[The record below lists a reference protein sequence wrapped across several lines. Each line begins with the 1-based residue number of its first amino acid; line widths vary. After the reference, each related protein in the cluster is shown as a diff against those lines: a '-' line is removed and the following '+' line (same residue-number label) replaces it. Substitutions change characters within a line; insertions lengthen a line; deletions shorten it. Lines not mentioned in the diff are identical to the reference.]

1 MHLALVESCNPLVQT
16 SHVQNVAFFIHV
28 IVHIGVAA
36 RAGAPLRR
44 APGRRR
50 GEAPTREGASGGGR
64 GCGVACASALGR
76 EPVGRGRRPRIPF
89 EFPSNSLRREFWSS
103 LRREL
108 EGNSKG
114 DGTLTR
120 RVGHILQ
127 PSLIALP
134 RTVARSPSKRNSKKN
149 RRRRAMHSR
158 RRRCLGAGVAVSEG
172 ANSKN

>member
-1 MHLALVESCNPLVQT
+1 MLQQVVYSQNTVFYTCNCSYWSGGQ
-16 SHVQNVAFFIHV
+16 
-28 IVHIGVAA
+28 

-50 GEAPTREGASGGGR
+50 GEAPTREGASGAGR

-76 EPVGRGRRPRIPF
+76 EPVGRSRRPRIPF
-89 EFPSNSLRREFWSS
+89 EGSSKEFWSS

-114 DGTLTR
+114 NGTLTR
-120 RVGHILQ
+120 VVSGTSCNHL
-127 PSLIALP
+127 SALP
-134 RTVARSPSKRNSKKN
+134 RTVARSLRRNLKKN

-158 RRRCLGAGVAVSEG
+158 RRRRLGTGVAVSEG
-172 ANSKN
+172 ANSNN